1 MTDEELIAH
10 LDAVMKIY
18 KGDTEVLR
26 HAVGAVMFGRI
37 YGWRVLRITTSSGA
51 YTKYQ
56 RILGLDFKEVLPE
69 TTDISERSLAYK
81 IVKKLNNFWKVV
93 RGQVALEE
101 KVKNILE
108 DNKIETGVL

>member
-1 MTDEELIAH
+1 MTDSELIAH
-10 LDAVMKIY
+10 LDAVMKVY

-26 HAVGAVMFGRI
+26 NAVGAVMFGRI

-56 RILGLDFKEVLPE
+56 RILGLDFKDVLEE
-69 TTDISERSLAYK
+69 TTPLSDRSLAYV

-93 RGQVALEE
+93 RGQEPLED
-101 KVKNILE
+101 KVKNIL
-108 DNKIETGVL
+108 DDAKIESSAI